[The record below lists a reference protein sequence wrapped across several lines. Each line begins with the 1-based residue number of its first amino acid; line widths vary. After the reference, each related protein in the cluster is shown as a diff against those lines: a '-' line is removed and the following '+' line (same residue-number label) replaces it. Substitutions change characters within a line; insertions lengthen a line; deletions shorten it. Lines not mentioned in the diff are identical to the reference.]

1 MHRAAV
7 AAALLLWSAEAPLPE
22 GNAYVR
28 GLVDKQ
34 RHREEVL
41 DLYTYDLVSVREDL
55 DDRGA
60 VEESHSRRFEIFF
73 VKGRPVRRLV
83 EEDGRPLP
91 PARQAREDREAR
103 ELAEAVRS
111 GRAVSE
117 RPGVRLSAILD
128 RYDFRALAREP
139 VAGRSAVVLEF
150 AARPGAR
157 KLENDRVLRQVR
169 GRIWVD
175 EAEREIMRAEIT
187 NVAPIKFGWGLGAS
201 VSSLSTRIEFRKV
214 DDTVW
219 LPAEDETFA
228 SGRMLLF
235 KKFRRRFR
243 QTYGGYRRFSVDS
256 EEAPSSAP
264 SPSGPSP
271 SPSPSLQPFRG
282 GCPFLRSS

>member
-1 MHRAAV
+1 MRRAAV
-7 AAALLLWSAEAPLPE
+7 AAALLLWRAEAPLPE

-41 DLYTYDLVSVREDL
+41 DLYTYDLLSVREEL

-60 VEESHSRRFEIFF
+60 IEESHSRRFEIFS

-83 EEDGRPLP
+83 EEDGRPLSP
-91 PARQAREDREAR
+91 GRQAREDREAR

-128 RYDFRALAREP
+128 RYDFRAIAREP
-139 VAGRSAVVLEF
+139 LAGRPAIVLEF
-150 AARPGAR
+150 TPRPGAR
-157 KLENDRVLRQVR
+157 TIENDRLLRQVR

-175 EAEREIMRAEIT
+175 ESEQEIVRAELANI
-187 NVAPIKFGWGLGAS
+187 APIKRGGGLGAS

-214 DDTVW
+214 DDAVW
-219 LPAEDETFA
+219 LPAEEETVA
-228 SGRMLLF
+228 AGRVLLF

-243 QTYGGYRRFSVDS
+243 QTYGAYRRFSVDS
-256 EEAPSSAP
+256 QE
-264 SPSGPSP
+264 SPRPFPSP
-271 SPSPSLQPFRG
+271 SPSPFPSPSVQPIEHVWS
-282 GCPFLRSS
+282 FLRSS